1 MLVKISLKNS
11 DKKALLDEKVF
22 NDLINDQ
29 HLKQIQFFENLR
41 EHSNGYV
48 FFQKNWKPSEKGMK
62 YANET
67 IYLHKLIAERYIKKP
82 NNKTRWFVRFKNSI
96 PHDCRLEN
104 LEWSTFSLLVRNTK
118 KIKNSTGYRGV
129 VKQGKKYYA
138 YIYLNRKGVSL
149 GSYLTPEEAAYAYNQ
164 KSIELFGET
173 NSLNKLPA
181 DFLKK
186 MEATKNKK
194 K

>member
-67 IYLHKLIAERYIKKP
+67 IYLHKLIAERYIKK
-82 NNKTRWFVRFKNSI
+82 T
-96 PHDCRLEN
+96 
-104 LEWSTFSLLVRNTK
+104 
-118 KIKNSTGYRGV
+118 
-129 VKQGKKYYA
+129 Q
-138 YIYLNRKGVSL
+138 
-149 GSYLTPEEAAYAYNQ
+149 Q
-164 KSIELFGET
+164 
-173 NSLNKLPA
+173 
-181 DFLKK
+181 
-186 MEATKNKK
+186 
-194 K
+194 